1 MTDTHNTNRSPPVAK
16 RSGHSLLY
24 LIDEIDGHLAQL
36 LALLVSIQADGLENF
51 KALATEHQDN
61 LLWLAARLTQNA
73 RTAIDQLPLVTS
85 TQ

>member
-1 MTDTHNTNRSPPVAK
+1 MTDTHNPNRSPLMAK
-16 RSGHSLLY
+16 RSGHTRLD

-73 RTAIDQLPLVTS
+73 RTSIDQLPLAKS
-85 TQ
+85 AK